1 MLNAI
6 EKSTWR
12 LKLKLIELGYEL
24 PPPSV
29 MHSSKIKQINMD
41 YKQMSDVLLGECSE
55 TLFRNAQNVI
65 LECTAKYYVIQNLDQ
80 LLLATTQSCLYLSN
94 Y

>member
-1 MLNAI
+1 MLSAI

-29 MHSSKIKQINMD
+29 IHSSKLKQINMD
-41 YKQMSDVLLGECSE
+41 YKQMSSLLLGKHSE
-55 TLFRNAQNVI
+55 TLFRNAQDVI
-65 LECTAKYYVIQNLDQ
+65 LECTAKYYIIQNLDQ
-80 LLLATTQSCLYLSN
+80 LLLATNQSCLYLSN